1 MEPKM
6 RTTLSSLAIGAMLL
20 PSVATKAEIVNVFV
34 TPEEALVATIHAEGA
49 QVYECKAD
57 SSGRLSWKFREPIA
71 TLMLDGKT
79 VGRHFAGPSWE
90 LSDGSLVTGKVS
102 GSAPGATA
110 SDIPHLRLEIA
121 SQRGAG
127 QLSRV
132 TTIHRLNTKG
142 GLVQGACEKAGTF
155 LNAPYSADYLFYK
168 RAGDA
173 T

>member
-1 MEPKM
+1 MELTM
-6 RTTLSSLAIGAMLL
+6 RTILSSLAIGAMML
-20 PSVATKAEIVNVFV
+20 PSAVTKAEIINVFV
-34 TPEEALVATIHAEGA
+34 TPGEALVATIHAEGA

-57 SSGRLSWKFREPIA
+57 AAGQLAWKFREPVA
-71 TLMLDGKT
+71 TLMIDGKT

-90 LSDGSLVTGKVS
+90 LTDGSLVTGMVS
-102 GSAPGATA
+102 GSAPGATVA
-110 SDIPHLRLEIA
+110 DIPHLRLEIA

-132 TTIHRLNTKG
+132 TTIHRLNTRG
-142 GLVQGACEKAGTF
+142 GLVQGACDKAGAF

-168 RAGDA
+168 RTGDA

>member
-1 MEPKM
+1 MCSPRPDE
-6 RTTLSSLAIGAMLL
+6 T
-20 PSVATKAEIVNVFV
+20 
-34 TPEEALVATIHAEGA
+34 LVATIHAEGA

-57 SSGRLSWKFREPIA
+57 AAGQLAWQFREPVA
-71 TLMLDGKT
+71 TLMIDGKT
-79 VGRHFAGPSWE
+79 VGRHYAGPSWE
-90 LSDGSLVTGKVS
+90 LTDGSAGHRQ
-102 GSAPGATA
+102 GERARARGDGGN
-110 SDIPHLRLEIA
+110 DIPLLRLEVT

-142 GLVQGACEKAGTF
+142 GLVQGSCDKAGAF

-168 RAGDA
+168 RTGDA